1 MSAPPINVGI
11 IGASGYT
18 GAELMRLLLG
28 HSGVRLLCVSAERAR
43 GEAVAEQLP
52 AFAGRTELRFTAHDD
67 RIFEDCQLVFAAAP
81 EAVAMDRAVAL
92 LRQGKRII
100 DLSANF
106 RLRDPGL
113 WERWYGRAHDYPELL
128 EEAVY
133 GLPELNREQIRK
145 ARLIANPGCYPTAV
159 CLGLLPLLESG
170 HGAVQDIVID
180 AKSGISGAGRQL
192 AATRLFCEVDGGFR
206 AYAAAGHRHLP
217 EIRQLLEERLQQ
229 PVQAVFVPHLLPV
242 NRGMEA
248 SLYVRAAKP
257 QALPELPELQ
267 ALYRSYYQQQPFM
280 QVLPAGSHPDIRHV
294 RGSNVCQ
301 LAVHRPADGPRVV
314 ILSVLDNL
322 LKGAAGQ
329 ALQNMNIA
337 CGFPENTGLEAL
349 ALAP

>member
-1 MSAPPINVGI
+1 MSDLPINVGI

-28 HSGVRLLCVSAERAR
+28 HPEVRLLCVSAERAR
-43 GEAVAEQLP
+43 AEAVAEQLP
-52 AFAGRTELRFTAHDD
+52 AFAGRTKLHFVAHDD
-67 RIFEDCQLVFAAAP
+67 RAFEDCQLVFVAAP

-92 LRQGKRII
+92 LQQGKRII

-106 RLRDPGL
+106 RLRDPAL

-133 GLPELNREQIRK
+133 GLPELNRQQIRE
-145 ARLIANPGCYPTAV
+145 ARLVANPGCYPTAV

-170 HGAVQDIVID
+170 HGMAEDIVID

-192 AATRLFCEVDGGFR
+192 ATTHLFCEVDGGFR

-217 EIRQLLEERLQQ
+217 EIHQILEERLQR
-229 PVQAVFVPHLLPV
+229 PVQTLFVPHLLPV
-242 NRGMEA
+242 NRGIEA
-248 SLYVRAAKP
+248 TLYVRVAKP
-257 QALPELPELQ
+257 QTLPELQ
-267 ALYRSYYQQQPFM
+267 ALYQGYYQQQPFV
-280 QVLPAGSHPDIRHV
+280 QVMPSGSHPDIRHV
-294 RGSNVCQ
+294 RGSNFCQ
-301 LAVHRPADGPRVV
+301 LAVHRPMDGPRVV

-337 CGFPENTGLEAL
+337 CGFPEDTGLEAL
-349 ALAP
+349 ALVP